1 MNTCTLSRLRL
12 FVKKVDSTSQK
23 RLNKIKGPQ
32 TIEKEREGKAN
43 TLHGETT
50 CFHFKEREKEGESAR
65 IEGSERAGGKAGG
78 GEVSQGVERKIAK
91 KIDSESDRQHTNARE
106 GHRD

>member
-1 MNTCTLSRLRL
+1 MNTCRLSRLRL

-23 RLNKIKGPQ
+23 RLNDIKGPQ
-32 TIEKEREGKAN
+32 TIEKERERKAH

-65 IEGSERAGGKAGG
+65 IAGSERAGGKAGG
-78 GEVSQGVERKIAK
+78 EEVSEGVEREIAK
-91 KIDSESDRQHTNARE
+91 KIDSESDRQTAHQRM
-106 GHRD
+106 